1 MRTSADKVRLNCE
14 QFAQN
19 ERKSPIYGTI
29 KASRGSLLF
38 FYPAHLLSFPGGLQ
52 LSGVF
57 YTRSVMICGDGER
70 IIPDEGQKIRY
81 RGFSAVKNGPHP
93 R

>member
-52 LSGVF
+52 LSGGF
-57 YTRSVMICGDGER
+57 F
-70 IIPDEGQKIRY
+70 IPAR
-81 RGFSAVKNGPHP
+81 
-93 R
+93 

>member
-19 ERKSPIYGTI
+19 ERKRPIYGTI

-52 LSGVF
+52 LSGGF
-57 YTRSVMICGDGER
+57 F
-70 IIPDEGQKIRY
+70 IPA
-81 RGFSAVKNGPHP
+81 GFSAVKNGPHP